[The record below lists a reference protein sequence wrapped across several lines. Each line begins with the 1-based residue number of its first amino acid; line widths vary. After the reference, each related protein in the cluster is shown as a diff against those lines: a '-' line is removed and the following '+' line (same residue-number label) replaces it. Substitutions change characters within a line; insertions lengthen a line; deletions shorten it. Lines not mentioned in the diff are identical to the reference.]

1 MRLINTY
8 MQKVVIYPG
17 RFQPMLAHHAEV
29 YKKLQ
34 AQFPDAK
41 VYVGTSNKV
50 DGEKSPFNFEE
61 KQLIATAHGISAE
74 AVLPGKL
81 PYHKDSYPQ
90 FDEKNTMIIFAVGE
104 KDLGRFPFDNVDSDS
119 GLQMTKRGEPR
130 PAYYQKIETMANDPV
145 PMEHRGYITIAP
157 TIQIGDEVASASAF
171 RERIKNAPNE
181 EEAKKYFVNQF
192 GEYNEKVFDLIYNKI
207 VRNKMSEELNIMRK
221 LAGLSEAPVN
231 FDDYQT
237 ISPKDAKQ
245 AAQRPELR
253 ANADPEAAKFLPP
266 DPKMFHSTIAKSVA
280 NRMGVEDVNDP
291 TVKKEHFM
299 RELLKSPAV
308 LLGEIN
314 ARLANDDNGLAV
326 SDRLSEI
333 IEELD
338 GGLGG
343 LSAEDKQFVIK
354 ITANA
359 IKNMELAK
367 DPKADK
373 EREEYEAESL
383 DLSDIRN
390 DYGIEE
396 ASVCKQCGSSECDCP
411 EGECTCEPVEEAEGD
426 DCEKCNGTGKLD
438 RHSEDP
444 HKCNA
449 CDGKG
454 KEKWKPEPTDF
465 SKFNIGEAEE
475 SSDEVMVAKM
485 LAKALGDPNR
495 WTEMSAPE
503 LYAELESTNPDVADM
518 IRNLAKMLYDVKLE
532 ERAYKDVGVADTVK
546 DQRGKEFNFDKG
558 SKKFKSQDGEEAD
571 VTTKLGKDLM
581 RIRKNQMKKTTPSYK
596 TKKNQGIMASI
607 EEAYGDSHEITL
619 EDNEDFNDVF
629 GVLGYSLCEQDTFEA
644 EYQGRKVKLNKP
656 MQGDVKK
663 FKVYVKDP
671 KTKNVKKVN
680 FGHGGSSV
688 KGKAMKIRKNNPKAR
703 KSFRARH
710 NCDNP
715 GPKTKARYWSCRK
728 W

>member
-61 KQLIATAHGISAE
+61 KQLIATAHGIPAE

-130 PAYYQKIETMANDPV
+130 PAYYQKIDAMANDPV

-171 RERIKNAPNE
+171 RDRIKNAPNE

-207 VRNKMSEELNIMRK
+207 VRNKMSEELNIMRQ

-373 EREEYEAESL
+373 ERDEYEKENESV
-383 DLSDIRN
+383 DLSDIKN

-396 ASVCKQCGSSECDCP
+396 GDLEEGKMKDIIIDAQQMSKEEFDAQYKGEFDYDEIMADYPVEESTPEESFDPAMEPSEDSTMFDDCMTAYEDHGEEGLAQHLGMSHSELDQEMTEYAMDHNLHMDDDRDDVIQGYIEQCLDNRDYDNQHEAVEVEETKCKQCGKEDCKCEP
-411 EGECTCEPVEEAEGD
+411 GECNCPPVEEAIED
-426 DCEKCNGTGKLD
+426 SASKAIDAAM
-438 RHSEDP
+438 SELRQ
-444 HKCNA
+444 
-449 CDGKG
+449 
-454 KEKWKPEPTDF
+454 
-465 SKFNIGEAEE
+465 
-475 SSDEVMVAKM
+475 
-485 LAKALGDPNR
+485 LAGL
-495 WTEMSAPE
+495 
-503 LYAELESTNPDVADM
+503 
-518 IRNLAKMLYDVKLE
+518 
-532 ERAYKDVGVADTVK
+532 
-546 DQRGKEFNFDKG
+546 
-558 SKKFKSQDGEEAD
+558 
-571 VTTKLGKDLM
+571 
-581 RIRKNQMKKTTPSYK
+581 
-596 TKKNQGIMASI
+596 
-607 EEAYGDSHEITL
+607 
-619 EDNEDFNDVF
+619 
-629 GVLGYSLCEQDTFEA
+629 
-644 EYQGRKVKLNKP
+644 
-656 MQGDVKK
+656 
-663 FKVYVKDP
+663 
-671 KTKNVKKVN
+671 
-680 FGHGGSSV
+680 
-688 KGKAMKIRKNNPKAR
+688 
-703 KSFRARH
+703 
-710 NCDNP
+710 
-715 GPKTKARYWSCRK
+715 
-728 W
+728 

>member
-1 MRLINTY
+1 
-8 MQKVVIYPG
+8 
-17 RFQPMLAHHAEV
+17 MLAHHAEV

-367 DPKADK
+367 DPKADQERNDYEK
-373 EREEYEAESL
+373 ENESV

-390 DYGIEE
+390 DYGITEEDNYDHENDLAMEFVKLPLDSMSKEEIESKMSNIFNTLYQMGMEDEPQTDAGVAMEDLGTSVKDSGEYVDDNWTYPAEGEISDEDVQTMIDHQQKVKDALSQEGDSQIEEGKMKEIIQDLKDMDKEEFCSTYPQHADEYEDLCKQYDDDAQSESFDPAMEPSEDSTMFDDCMTAYEDHGEEGLAQHLGMSERELDQEMTEYAIDHNLHMDDNRDDVIQGYIEQCIDERDHDNHQHEAVEVEE
-396 ASVCKQCGSSECDCP
+396 AKCKQCGKEDCKCEP
-411 EGECTCEPVEEAEGD
+411 GECNCPPVEEAIED
-426 DCEKCNGTGKLD
+426 SASKAIDAAM
-438 RHSEDP
+438 SELRQ
-444 HKCNA
+444 
-449 CDGKG
+449 
-454 KEKWKPEPTDF
+454 
-465 SKFNIGEAEE
+465 
-475 SSDEVMVAKM
+475 
-485 LAKALGDPNR
+485 LAGL
-495 WTEMSAPE
+495 
-503 LYAELESTNPDVADM
+503 
-518 IRNLAKMLYDVKLE
+518 
-532 ERAYKDVGVADTVK
+532 
-546 DQRGKEFNFDKG
+546 
-558 SKKFKSQDGEEAD
+558 
-571 VTTKLGKDLM
+571 
-581 RIRKNQMKKTTPSYK
+581 
-596 TKKNQGIMASI
+596 
-607 EEAYGDSHEITL
+607 
-619 EDNEDFNDVF
+619 
-629 GVLGYSLCEQDTFEA
+629 
-644 EYQGRKVKLNKP
+644 
-656 MQGDVKK
+656 
-663 FKVYVKDP
+663 
-671 KTKNVKKVN
+671 
-680 FGHGGSSV
+680 
-688 KGKAMKIRKNNPKAR
+688 
-703 KSFRARH
+703 
-710 NCDNP
+710 
-715 GPKTKARYWSCRK
+715 
-728 W
+728 

>member
-359 IKNMELAK
+359 IKNMEIVK

-411 EGECTCEPVEEAEGD
+411 EGECTCEPVEEVEEAEGD
-426 DCEKCNGTGKLD
+426 NCEKCNGTGKLD

-465 SKFNIGEAEE
+465 DKFKKTDEALNDLRRRSGIEVNEGKMKDVIQDAHDMSKEEFQKARPGFDYDEIHADYPMEE
-475 SSDEVMVAKM
+475 STPEESFDPMSEPTKYDSAMEVYDDHGEDGLAEYLGMSSQQFDQELNEYCMEHGLHADDDRDTAIHGMVEQMIDDEHQM
-485 LAKALGDPNR
+485 
-495 WTEMSAPE
+495 
-503 LYAELESTNPDVADM
+503 ADM
-518 IRNLAKMLYDVKLE
+518 HEPQV
-532 ERAYKDVGVADTVK
+532 
-546 DQRGKEFNFDKG
+546 
-558 SKKFKSQDGEEAD
+558 EEAIED
-571 VTTKLGKDLM
+571 
-581 RIRKNQMKKTTPSYK
+581 S
-596 TKKNQGIMASI
+596 AS
-607 EEAYGDSHEITL
+607 
-619 EDNEDFNDVF
+619 
-629 GVLGYSLCEQDTFEA
+629 
-644 EYQGRKVKLNKP
+644 
-656 MQGDVKK
+656 
-663 FKVYVKDP
+663 
-671 KTKNVKKVN
+671 
-680 FGHGGSSV
+680 
-688 KGKAMKIRKNNPKAR
+688 KAIDAAMSELRQLA
-703 KSFRARH
+703 
-710 NCDNP
+710 
-715 GPKTKARYWSCRK
+715 GL
-728 W
+728 

>member
-1 MRLINTY
+1 MNLINTY

-61 KQLIATAHGISAE
+61 KQLIATAHGIPAE

-104 KDLGRFPFDNVDSDS
+104 KDLGRFPFDNVDSES

-130 PAYYQKIETMANDPV
+130 PAYYQKIDTMAKDPV

-171 RERIKNAPNE
+171 RDRIKNAPNE

-192 GEYNEKVFDLIYNKI
+192 GEYNEKVFNLIYTKI
-207 VRNKMSEELNIMRK
+207 VRNKMSEELNIMRQ

-266 DPKMFHSTIAKSVA
+266 DPKMFHSTIKKSVA

-291 TVKKEHFM
+291 SVKKEHFM

-359 IKNMELAK
+359 IKNMELIK
-367 DPKADK
+367 DPKADQ
-373 EREEYEAESL
+373 ERDEYEKENESV

-396 ASVCKQCGSSECDCP
+396 QVISERELRDIKIDSTEHEIVVKVGDDKSYTLFIDGKKVGEYSSFGQAKKVVSKKLKNESVDLSNIKSDYGIEEEAVEEGKMKDIIMDLKDMSKEEFCSAHPQHADEYEELCKQYGDDAQSEPEESFDPAMEPSHYDSQFERIYAAYENGGEPEMAEYLGMSDSELDQEMSEYAMDHNLHMDDDRDDVIQGYIEQCLDNRDHDNHQEAVEVEETKCEQCGMEDCPCEPGECDCP
-411 EGECTCEPVEEAEGD
+411 PVEEAIED
-426 DCEKCNGTGKLD
+426 SASKAIDAAM
-438 RHSEDP
+438 SELRQ
-444 HKCNA
+444 
-449 CDGKG
+449 
-454 KEKWKPEPTDF
+454 
-465 SKFNIGEAEE
+465 
-475 SSDEVMVAKM
+475 
-485 LAKALGDPNR
+485 LAGL
-495 WTEMSAPE
+495 
-503 LYAELESTNPDVADM
+503 
-518 IRNLAKMLYDVKLE
+518 
-532 ERAYKDVGVADTVK
+532 
-546 DQRGKEFNFDKG
+546 
-558 SKKFKSQDGEEAD
+558 
-571 VTTKLGKDLM
+571 
-581 RIRKNQMKKTTPSYK
+581 
-596 TKKNQGIMASI
+596 
-607 EEAYGDSHEITL
+607 
-619 EDNEDFNDVF
+619 
-629 GVLGYSLCEQDTFEA
+629 
-644 EYQGRKVKLNKP
+644 
-656 MQGDVKK
+656 
-663 FKVYVKDP
+663 
-671 KTKNVKKVN
+671 
-680 FGHGGSSV
+680 
-688 KGKAMKIRKNNPKAR
+688 
-703 KSFRARH
+703 
-710 NCDNP
+710 
-715 GPKTKARYWSCRK
+715 
-728 W
+728 

>member
-1 MRLINTY
+1 MNLINTY

-61 KQLIATAHGISAE
+61 KQLIATAHGIPAE

-90 FDEKNTMIIFAVGE
+90 FDEKNTIIIFAVGE
-104 KDLGRFPFDNVDSDS
+104 KDLGRFPFDNVDSES

-130 PAYYQKIETMANDPV
+130 PAYYQKIDAMAKDPV

-171 RERIKNAPNE
+171 RDRIKNAPNE

-192 GEYNEKVFDLIYNKI
+192 GEYNEKVFNLIYTKI
-207 VRNKMSEELNIMRK
+207 VRNKMSEELNIMRQ

-266 DPKMFHSTIAKSVA
+266 DPKMFHSTIKKSVA
-280 NRMGVEDVNDP
+280 NRMGVEDINDP

-359 IKNMELAK
+359 IKNMELIK
-367 DPKADK
+367 DPKADQ
-373 EREEYEAESL
+373 ERDEYEKENESV
-383 DLSDIRN
+383 DLSDIKS
-390 DYGIEE
+390 DYGIEADAVE
-396 ASVCKQCGSSECDCP
+396 EGKMKEIIQDLKDMDKEEFCSTYPEHADDYEDLCKQYDDDAQSESFDPAMEPSEDSTMFDDCMTAYEDHGEEGLAQHLGMSHSELDQEMSEYAMDHNLHMDDDRDDVIQGYIEQCLDNRDHDNHQEAVEVEETKCEQCGMEDCPCEPGKCDCP
-411 EGECTCEPVEEAEGD
+411 PVEEAIED
-426 DCEKCNGTGKLD
+426 SASKAIDAAM
-438 RHSEDP
+438 SELRQ
-444 HKCNA
+444 
-449 CDGKG
+449 
-454 KEKWKPEPTDF
+454 
-465 SKFNIGEAEE
+465 
-475 SSDEVMVAKM
+475 
-485 LAKALGDPNR
+485 LAGL
-495 WTEMSAPE
+495 
-503 LYAELESTNPDVADM
+503 
-518 IRNLAKMLYDVKLE
+518 
-532 ERAYKDVGVADTVK
+532 
-546 DQRGKEFNFDKG
+546 
-558 SKKFKSQDGEEAD
+558 
-571 VTTKLGKDLM
+571 
-581 RIRKNQMKKTTPSYK
+581 
-596 TKKNQGIMASI
+596 
-607 EEAYGDSHEITL
+607 
-619 EDNEDFNDVF
+619 
-629 GVLGYSLCEQDTFEA
+629 
-644 EYQGRKVKLNKP
+644 
-656 MQGDVKK
+656 
-663 FKVYVKDP
+663 
-671 KTKNVKKVN
+671 
-680 FGHGGSSV
+680 
-688 KGKAMKIRKNNPKAR
+688 
-703 KSFRARH
+703 
-710 NCDNP
+710 
-715 GPKTKARYWSCRK
+715 
-728 W
+728 

>member
-1 MRLINTY
+1 MNLINTY

-61 KQLIATAHGISAE
+61 KQLIATAHGIPAE

-90 FDEKNTMIIFAVGE
+90 FDEKNTIIIFAVGE
-104 KDLGRFPFDNVDSDS
+104 KDLGRFPFDNVDSES

-130 PAYYQKIETMANDPV
+130 PAYYQKIDAMAKDPV

-171 RERIKNAPNE
+171 RDRIKNAPNE

-192 GEYNEKVFDLIYNKI
+192 GEYNEKVFNLIYTKI
-207 VRNKMSEELNIMRK
+207 VRNKMSEELNIMRQ

-266 DPKMFHSTIAKSVA
+266 DPKMFHSTIKKSVA
-280 NRMGVEDVNDP
+280 NRMGVEDINDP

-359 IKNMELAK
+359 IKNMELIK
-367 DPKADK
+367 DPKADQ
-373 EREEYEAESL
+373 ERDEYEKENESV
-383 DLSDIRN
+383 DLSDIKS

-396 ASVCKQCGSSECDCP
+396 EAVEEGKMKEIIQDLKDMDKEEFCSTYPEHADDYEDLCKQYDDDAQSESFDPAMEPSEDSTMFDDCMTAYEDHGEEGLAQHLGMSHSELDQEMSEYAMDHNLHMDDDRDDVIQGYIEQCLDNRDHDNHQEAVEVEETKCEQCGMEDCPCEPGKCDCP
-411 EGECTCEPVEEAEGD
+411 PVEEAIED
-426 DCEKCNGTGKLD
+426 SASKAIDAAM
-438 RHSEDP
+438 SELRQ
-444 HKCNA
+444 
-449 CDGKG
+449 
-454 KEKWKPEPTDF
+454 
-465 SKFNIGEAEE
+465 
-475 SSDEVMVAKM
+475 
-485 LAKALGDPNR
+485 LAGL
-495 WTEMSAPE
+495 
-503 LYAELESTNPDVADM
+503 
-518 IRNLAKMLYDVKLE
+518 
-532 ERAYKDVGVADTVK
+532 
-546 DQRGKEFNFDKG
+546 
-558 SKKFKSQDGEEAD
+558 
-571 VTTKLGKDLM
+571 
-581 RIRKNQMKKTTPSYK
+581 
-596 TKKNQGIMASI
+596 
-607 EEAYGDSHEITL
+607 
-619 EDNEDFNDVF
+619 
-629 GVLGYSLCEQDTFEA
+629 
-644 EYQGRKVKLNKP
+644 
-656 MQGDVKK
+656 
-663 FKVYVKDP
+663 
-671 KTKNVKKVN
+671 
-680 FGHGGSSV
+680 
-688 KGKAMKIRKNNPKAR
+688 
-703 KSFRARH
+703 
-710 NCDNP
+710 
-715 GPKTKARYWSCRK
+715 
-728 W
+728 